1 MTLIY
6 GLRVKVSSQIILK
19 INYGT
24 IVFSIFDI
32 VMVQD
37 IKGTAKI
44 LSGIKTVICILEDI
58 TSQKLN
64 LSLLTSIM
72 VFGLLQPMS

>member
-1 MTLIY
+1 
-6 GLRVKVSSQIILK
+6 VKQLEFSQTILK
-19 INYGT
+19 INSENIAFFT
-24 IVFSIFDI
+24 LDI

-44 LSGIKTVICILEDI
+44 LSVIKAVICILEDI